1 MRTSVATLSLVILA
15 VATTVAAAAVG
26 SLRGVVHDP
35 QHRPVPGA
43 TVTLAS
49 RNSDWHQ
56 ATVSDA
62 AGEFLFKEV
71 PIGDYTL
78 TVSLSGFRTA
88 TSDVTIVSGSSP
100 IIHVVLDLS
109 GVTQAVDVSASPS
122 ADAGRTVTPTTLIDK
137 RDVERTPGADQTNS
151 LKAVTA
157 FVPGAYIVHDQL
169 HVQGGHQVSWLID
182 GIPVPNTNIA
192 SNVGPQL
199 DPKDMDYLEV
209 QRGGYDAS
217 YGDRTYGVFNVSPRT
232 GFEGNRQAD
241 LVATGGNFSQA
252 SGHFSMGSHTERLA
266 YYGSVSG
273 NGSDLGLDPPTAG
286 VIHDRATG
294 VAGFGSI
301 IFNANAAN
309 QLRFVA
315 SARRDTY
322 EIPNTPDDEAAGV
335 DDTDREH
342 DAFANMSWVHSINA
356 HTVLTVSPFF
366 HLNTADVLGGP
377 FDEPSSATVKRRS
390 SYLGAQVSASA
401 TIGKHDLSAGF
412 YGYHQSDRQSID
424 VTFSDA
430 DMLPVS
436 VVGTPSGHTEVLY
449 VQDRFAVTP
458 ELTINAG
465 LRGTFYTGGVSESVA
480 SPRIGAWYQLPIG
493 WIVRGSYGHYY
504 QEPPLQTA
512 SGPFLDFVTSENLGF
527 IPLRGER
534 DDQFQAGVTIPTR
547 GWSLDVGAF
556 HTHAKNFFDHN
567 SVGESNVFFPLT
579 IENAYIRGVD
589 VSVRSPRI
597 WHSGQVHLAYAYQ
610 IAEGQ
615 GGISGG
621 LTDFEP
627 PDEGR
632 FPLDHDQRHT
642 LSVGFDADLPGRV
655 QLGANVYYGSGFVD
669 GEGPDHLPSHTQVDL
684 TVGKQFASNLT
695 LSIVAQNLFNAS
707 VLIDNSET
715 FGGTHWSRPREVYAA
730 LRFRFHY

>member
-1 MRTSVATLSLVILA
+1 MRTRTVTFTLAILVLAATA
-15 VATTVAAAAVG
+15 AAAAVG

-43 TVTLAS
+43 TVTLSA
-49 RNSDWHQ
+49 RHSDWRQ
-56 ATVSDA
+56 TTVTDA

-71 PIGDYTL
+71 PIGDYSL
-78 TVSLSGFRTA
+78 TVTLSGFRTA
-88 TSDVTIVSGSSP
+88 ASDVTIVSGASP
-100 IIHVVLDLS
+100 VVHVPLDLG
-109 GVTQAVDVSASPS
+109 GVNQSVDVSASPDAS
-122 ADAGRTVTPTTLIDK
+122 AGRTVTPTTLVGK

-151 LKAVTA
+151 LKAITA
-157 FVPGAYIVHDQL
+157 FVPGAYMVHDQL

-182 GIPVPNTNIA
+182 GITVPNTSIA
-192 SNVGPQL
+192 SNVGPQI
-199 DPKDMDYLEV
+199 DPKDMDYLEA

-241 LVATGGNFSQA
+241 LLATAGNFSQA
-252 SGHFSMGSHTERLA
+252 TGHFSMGSHTERVA

-273 NGSDLGLDPPTAG
+273 NGTDLGLDPPTAD
-286 VIHDRATG
+286 VPHARATG
-294 VAGFGSI
+294 GAGFGSV
-301 IFNANAAN
+301 IFNANTAN

-322 EIPNTPDDEAAGV
+322 EIPNTPDDHAAGV

-342 DAFANMSWVHSINA
+342 DAFVNISWVRSINT
-356 HTVLTVSPFF
+356 HTVLTVAPFY
-366 HLNTADVLGGP
+366 HQNSADVLGGP
-377 FDEPSSATVKRRS
+377 LDEPSSASVRRRS
-390 SYLGAQVSASA
+390 DYLGAQVSMSVTRGA
-401 TIGKHDLSAGF
+401 HDLLAGF
-412 YGYHQSDRQSID
+412 YGYHQHDRQSID
-424 VTFSDA
+424 VTFSDEA
-430 DMLPVS
+430 LPPVS
-436 VVGTPSGHTEVLY
+436 VMGTPSGHTEAIF

-458 ELTINAG
+458 WFTINAG
-465 LRGTFYTGGVSESVA
+465 LRGTFYSGGVSESVA
-480 SPRIGAWYQLPIG
+480 SPRIGAWVQLPIG

-534 DDQFQAGVTIPTR
+534 DDQFQAGLTVPVR
-547 GWSLDVGAF
+547 GWSVDAGAF

-579 IENAYIRGVD
+579 IENAYIRGAD
-589 VSVRSPRI
+589 LSVRSPRI
-597 WHSGQVHLAYAYQ
+597 WRTGQVHLAYAYQ

-621 LTDFEP
+621 LTDFSP
-627 PDEGR
+627 PEDGR

-642 LSVGFDADLPGRV
+642 LSVGFDADVPGRV
-655 QLGANVYYGSGFVD
+655 TLGANLYYGSGFVN
-669 GEGPDHLPSHTQVDL
+669 GEGPDHLPGHTQLDV
-684 TVGKQFASNLT
+684 TVGQRLRSNMTVSFTALN
-695 LSIVAQNLFNAS
+695 VFNES

-715 FGGTHWSRPREVYAA
+715 FGGTHWSRPREMYVA